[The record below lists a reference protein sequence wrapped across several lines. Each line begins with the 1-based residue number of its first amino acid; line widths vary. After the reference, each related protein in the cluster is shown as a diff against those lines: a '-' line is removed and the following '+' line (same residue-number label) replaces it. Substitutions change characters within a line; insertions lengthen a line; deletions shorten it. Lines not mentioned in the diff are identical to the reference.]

1 MGTRKRKNHMSKHN
15 GSGPKDKK
23 APINLPVIPN
33 DVEGDEEGAT
43 YIVVGEA
50 GDDVAFEL
58 CEDLDTAIEVRA
70 LMIEDGFSVRL
81 FEANELEVV
90 LDEEESVS

>member
-1 MGTRKRKNHMSKHN
+1 MSKHN
-15 GSGPKDKK
+15 GTGPKDKK

-33 DVEGDEEGAT
+33 DEEDGDEGVT

-50 GDDVAFEL
+50 GEDVAFEL

-90 LDEEESVS
+90 LDEEKSIG